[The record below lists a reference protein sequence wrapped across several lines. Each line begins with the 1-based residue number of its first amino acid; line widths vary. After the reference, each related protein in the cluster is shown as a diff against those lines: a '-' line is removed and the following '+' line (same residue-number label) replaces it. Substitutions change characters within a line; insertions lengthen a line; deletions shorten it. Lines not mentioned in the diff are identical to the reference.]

1 MKFAAYQA
9 IPYVLMAFPFV
20 LATGAAALW
29 WGNLARPWIF
39 LVLGNVALYGLI
51 VVAVLV
57 ANQFVSG
64 GYFLEVNTQGS
75 KPQGP
80 AVEPFTLAILLAL
93 AAFVVI
99 AGAILWGLKVWLA
112 SP

>member
-1 MKFAAYQA
+1 MPLAAYQA
-9 IPYVLMAFPFV
+9 IPYILAAFPFV

-29 WGNLARPWIF
+29 WGTLARPWIF

-57 ANQFVSG
+57 ANQFVTD

-75 KPQGP
+75 KSQAP
-80 AVEPFTLAILLAL
+80 AIEPFTLVILVAM

-99 AGAILWGLKVWLA
+99 AGATLWGLKVWLA
-112 SP
+112 KP

>member
-1 MKFAAYQA
+1 MPLAAYQA
-9 IPYVLMAFPFV
+9 IPYVLAAFPFV

-29 WGNLARPWIF
+29 WGVLARPWIF

-57 ANQFVSG
+57 ASQFVTG

-75 KPQGP
+75 KSQAP
-80 AVEPFTLAILLAL
+80 AIEPFALSILVAL
-93 AAFVVI
+93 TAFVVI
-99 AGAILWGLKVWLA
+99 GGAILWGLKVWLA
-112 SP
+112 KP